1 MDNYHET
8 TPPTELKSVVLGRDG
23 SKKTHGGARK
33 GAGRP
38 PLPPRPQALQA
49 VTVRIEPG
57 IAERFRKLAQSHQRS
72 QAKQFAAM
80 VEDSNLT

>member
-8 TPPTELKSVVLGRDG
+8 KPPTELKSVVLGRDG

-38 PLPPRPQALQA
+38 PRLQALQA
-49 VTVRIEPG
+49 ITLRIEPS

-80 VEDSNLT
+80 VEQSK